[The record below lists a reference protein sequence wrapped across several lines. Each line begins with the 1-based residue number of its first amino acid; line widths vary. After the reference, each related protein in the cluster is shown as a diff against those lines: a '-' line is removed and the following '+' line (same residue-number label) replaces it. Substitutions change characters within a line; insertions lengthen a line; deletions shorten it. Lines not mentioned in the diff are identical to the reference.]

1 MPLIQRLFGLSPSLQ
16 GSENEEHATGG
27 RDRAGIEGSLP
38 AAPHND
44 PGTQD
49 VHRLECV
56 QKPRVKTELGA

>member
-1 MPLIQRLFGLSPSLQ
+1 MPLIQRLFGLSSGLQ
-16 GSENEEHATGG
+16 GSKNEEHATGG
-27 RDRAGIEGSLP
+27 RDRAGTEGSIP
-38 AAPHND
+38 AASHND